1 MNRKILALLRGFA
14 AVALGVAVTVI
25 AVPSQ
30 KVEAGVLHDHLG
42 RFVHQVVEARGEE
55 GGEEG
60 GSGEVFTVP
69 EDWQKSEIAED
80 YFFYMPDTW
89 ELASTSDIYYY
100 YFGENDEGLMI
111 MVMKGREFGFSG
123 AGEDAINSM
132 VESSRDVGE
141 IIDDYTIE
149 KIGNNYYAKLH
160 DNAGGA
166 EIDMYVV
173 ALPDEGDYMFALV
186 DFAVNKAMLPSD
198 VSNMNFE
205 EIDESVMLGICGSL
219 EKY

>member
-1 MNRKILALLRGFA
+1 
-14 AVALGVAVTVI
+14 
-25 AVPSQ
+25 
-30 KVEAGVLHDHLG
+30 
-42 RFVHQVVEARGEE
+42 
-55 GGEEG
+55 
-60 GSGEVFTVP
+60 
-69 EDWQKSEIAED
+69 
-80 YFFYMPDTW
+80 
-89 ELASTSDIYYY
+89 
-100 YFGENDEGLMI
+100 
-111 MVMKGREFGFSG
+111 
-123 AGEDAINSM
+123 M

-186 DFAVNKAMLPSD
+186 DFAVNKAMLPSE
-198 VSNMNFE
+198 VSYMNFE
-205 EIDESVMLGICGSL
+205 EIDEDVMLGICASL